1 MTEEPKSI
9 TTPALTEI
17 NFYELVEDS
26 NFSMDIDRFNTMYRL
41 ADCSRLAPS
50 AMSARLQVFKG
61 LILEELTELDD
72 IRTKLDGGP
81 GYASLL
87 DARTDI
93 ADLLGDLIVFC
104 ASEMRRFD
112 IHTEDILAIIMASN
126 FSKCDEN
133 GNPIYRESDG
143 KVMKGPNYWKP
154 EPLIREYLEQCDELE
169 ADRAGGAEIPDAD
182 DGS

>member
-1 MTEEPKSI
+1 MTQPK
-9 TTPALTEI
+9 LTEV
-17 NFYELVEDS
+17 NFYELVEDA
-26 NFSMDIDRFNTMYRL
+26 NFSADIDRFNTMYRL
-41 ADCSRLAPS
+41 ADCSKLPPVEMSKRLE
-50 AMSARLQVFKG
+50 VFKN

-72 IRTKLDGGP
+72 IRSKLE
-81 GYASLL
+81 SLQYSSRL

-112 IHTEDILAIIMASN
+112 IHTEDILAILMASN
-126 FSKCDEN
+126 FSKRDEN

-143 KVMKGPNYWKP
+143 KVMKGPNYWRP
-154 EPLIREYLEQCDELE
+154 EPLILEYLKECDEL
-169 ADRAGGAEIPDAD
+169 AAALGDDAEIPDAD